1 MSQDVFKHI
10 TRKQVQ
16 RSRSRSFS
24 GRSERSPSSSFP
36 KKENG
41 LTSTTRSRLLAFS
54 SSSRYSFSYSPLII
68 RDGVNGY
75 LPLDANASNTW
86 ESLPE
91 TELRRTGEELF
102 GNYTISTAALGDEK
116 DRSPFTTR
124 PKKRR
129 SLGDIYYVPV
139 PGKQHTSSAIDGPLQ
154 AIATTNDT
162 TFSIWSANDY
172 FCLLFGLTGSKLNRH
187 NVFDIFPKAFASYLS
202 SLMISFPIDNE
213 HERVLFCGDVFP
225 VKTVDGIRVMD
236 FWVKEKAGK
245 LIWILEF
252 VEESYIDFQLS
263 SDDRVIDLKT
273 GEPLVLDFLPS
284 QLPRSW
290 DERLYLATRM
300 STGLICPSMVYPLS
314 GNTYQYT
321 IFHYAA
327 GLLFL
332 NKGRKI
338 VSLNEAV
345 FESML
350 GFSDLLTRDISLIFP
365 DFNKILDLLLDSHFL
380 DPGRV
385 VSELHVRH
393 AYYRIKSYNADIGDR
408 PELVHADGHRIKVD
422 CQIISVSPISD
433 YPSEPAF
440 GVWLI
445 FDSVDNRASN
455 YISSKRSA
463 KLLEEAVKS
472 DQTNDLEGPEQAG
485 DKSSPE
491 MEGTWENVPQKIS
504 MYNTVKELGIG
515 AYGQVKLVSYKC
527 QKVHEVILKSINKSR
542 ILLDS
547 WMRDKELGTV
557 PMEISILNFLKY
569 NPHPNIVKM
578 ISFFED
584 NDNYYL
590 LTEPQIPGIDLF
602 DYIEVRSSISEVECK
617 AIFYQIVLAISHLHA
632 FDIVHRDIKDEN
644 IILEQSGVARLI
656 DFGSSSLTRK
666 GPFDTFRGT
675 VGFAAP
681 ELLKGERY
689 LGKEQD
695 VWALGILLYTIVYR
709 ENPYYN
715 IEEILDGD
723 LRIPFEVSKE
733 SVDLIYRML
742 DRNVQAR
749 ITIEEAIQHCWFD
762 DVRTLDLSHIPV
774 PLTL

>member
-10 TRKQVQ
+10 TRKQLQ
-16 RSRSRSFS
+16 RSRSRSFD
-24 GRSERSPSSSFP
+24 GRSDRSPSSLFP

-41 LTSTTRSRLLAFS
+41 LTPTTRLRLLTFS
-54 SSSRYSFSYSPLII
+54 SVSRYSFSYSPLII
-68 RDGVNGY
+68 RGGINDY
-75 LPLDANASNTW
+75 LPLDLNITNPW

-91 TELRRTGEELF
+91 TEMRRTGEELF
-102 GNYTISTAALGDEK
+102 GNYTISTEALGDEQ
-116 DRSPFTTR
+116 DRSPFTAR

-139 PGKQHTSSAIDGPLQ
+139 PGKQHTSSAVDTPLQ
-154 AIATTNDT
+154 AIATTNNT

-172 FCLLFGLTGSKLNRH
+172 FCLLFGLSGSKLNRH
-187 NVFDIFPKAFASYLS
+187 KVFDIFPKAFSSYLS
-202 SLMISFPIDNE
+202 TLMSSFPIDNE
-213 HERVLFCGDVFP
+213 HERVLFCGDIFP

-252 VEESYIDFQLS
+252 VEESYIEFQLS
-263 SDDRVIDLKT
+263 NNDFVIDLKT
-273 GEPLVLDFLPS
+273 GEPLTLDFLPS
-284 QLPRSW
+284 QLPKTW
-290 DERLYLATRM
+290 DERLYLGTRM
-300 STGLICPSMVYPLS
+300 STGLICPSMIYPLS

-327 GLLFL
+327 GLLFI
-332 NKGRKI
+332 NRNRKI
-338 VSLNEAV
+338 VSLNEAI

-350 GFSDLLTRDISLIFP
+350 GFGDLLMRDISIIFP
-365 DFNKILDLLLDSHFL
+365 DFNEILDLLLDSRFL

-385 VSELHVRH
+385 VSELHIRH
-393 AYYRIKSYNADIGDR
+393 AYYRIKSYNPNIGDR
-408 PELVHADGHRIKVD
+408 PELVHADGHRIRVD
-422 CQIISVSPISD
+422 CQIISVSPASD

-463 KLLEEAVKS
+463 ELLEKAVKS
-472 DQTNDLEGPEQAG
+472 EETNDLGGPRETSDEISFQCDG
-485 DKSSPE
+485 I
-491 MEGTWENVPQKIS
+491 WENIPQKIS

-515 AYGQVKLVSYKC
+515 AYGQVKLASYKC
-527 QKVHEVILKSINKSR
+527 HKEHEVILKSINKSR

-557 PMEISILNFLKY
+557 PMEISILNFLKTK
-569 NPHPNIVKM
+569 PHPNIVNM

-590 LTEPQIPGIDLF
+590 LTEPQMPGIDLF

-617 AIFYQIVLAISHLHA
+617 AIFYQIALAIGHLHT

-689 LGKEQD
+689 MGKEQD

-709 ENPYYN
+709 ENPFYN
-715 IEEILDGD
+715 IEEILDGE
-723 LRIPFEVSKE
+723 LRIPFEMSKE
-733 SVDLIYRML
+733 PVDLIYRML

-749 ITIEEAIQHCWFD
+749 ITVEDVIQHCWFN
-762 DVRTLDLSHIPV
+762 DVRTVKPSHVPV